1 MNGPNSIYFFNVY
14 RTDRVDIYI
23 YTRERDYICYFFFQG
38 SNSATLFSVKKK
50 SLWIP
55 TKLMSDELLVF
66 VCVVGLV
73 VLICIFGFGSRQLI
87 LYKQRHVE
95 MCAQYEHNADM
106 FRAHM
111 KGKVLSLREPEA
123 AAVQP
128 NEKQRDFFSSMFSKP
143 ASGNA

>member
-1 MNGPNSIYFFNVY
+1 MD
-14 RTDRVDIYI
+14 RTVFIFSTYTEQTASTYI
-23 YTRERDYICYFFFQG
+23 YTRKGLYLLFFFQG